1 MDAVVKKIISF
12 FGTVLAT
19 FIYAPQICA
28 QEADPQR
35 PATVQQLIVCKAL
48 ADSGARL
55 SCYDAAVQTLERAE
69 SEGEIV
75 IVERERVLQA
85 RRALFGFTLPAFIGL
100 TSGEIQELDE
110 VETTLDDASYVRGVG
125 WTFHLADGSTWR
137 QIDTT
142 ALQFRVTAGLP
153 VKIRRAAM
161 GSFLLKVANNP
172 AVRAKRQ

>member
-1 MDAVVKKIISF
+1 MKKIVSLFSAI
-12 FGTVLAT
+12 LAT
-19 FIYAPQICA
+19 SIYAPQICA
-28 QEADPQR
+28 QESNSQR
-35 PATVQQLIVCKAL
+35 PATVQQLMECTAL
-48 ADSGARL
+48 ADSGVRL
-55 SCYDAAVQTLERAE
+55 TCYDTAVQTLERAE

-75 IVERERVLQA
+75 IVERERVLQT

-100 TSGEIQELDE
+100 TSGETQELDE
-110 VETTLDDASYVRGVG
+110 VETTLDDASYVRDVG

-142 ALQFRVTAGLP
+142 TLQFRVAAGLP

-172 AVRAKRQ
+172 AIRAKRQ